1 MTNTTANATTTAAA
15 LTLEQRNANARK
27 TAMQAAKAAILELY
41 AKDRIAFLHS
51 VKFDAHDKAF
61 SEKVEYTAERYDAS
75 GKIEKFTA
83 AAVLRVSLFDFV
95 QDKDSRATVKDRTE
109 RLADMA
115 SDSAKESRA
124 AAVVL
129 IANLCTLV
137 GMHDCA
143 DKVNERDAKR
153 ILRAA
158 YTVSDKNDDTAKERE
173 IKRAVCAMLWAMT
186 EKHETANVYRAA
198 KAAAKAAAEQKAAQA
213 AANKAAQ
220 KKAANDAKAAAAKT
234 NK

>member
-1 MTNTTANATTTAAA
+1 MTNTTTNATTNAAA

-27 TAMQAAKAAILELY
+27 TAMQAAKTAVLELY
-41 AKDRIAFLHS
+41 AKDRIAFLHA
-51 VKFDAHDKAF
+51 VKFDAHDKAYT
-61 SEKVEYTAERYDAS
+61 EKVEYTAERYNTD
-75 GKIEKFTA
+75 GKLEKFTA

-124 AAVVL
+124 AAVPL

-137 GMHDCA
+137 GMHECA
-143 DKVNERDAKR
+143 EKVNERDAKR

-158 YTVSDKNDDTAKERE
+158 YTVSDKNDDTARERE

-186 EKHETANVYRAA
+186 EKHETANAYRAA

-220 KKAANDAKAAAAKT
+220 KKAANDAKAAAKT